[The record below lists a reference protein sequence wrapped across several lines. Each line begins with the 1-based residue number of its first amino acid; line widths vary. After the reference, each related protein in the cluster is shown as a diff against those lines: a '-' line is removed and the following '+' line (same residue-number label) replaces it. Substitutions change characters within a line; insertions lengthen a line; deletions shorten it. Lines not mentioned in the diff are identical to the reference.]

1 MWHVCMLLV
10 AGYFRPFSG
19 KHLYEN
25 ADGRFTC
32 IVCDATLFHSDQ
44 KFDSGCGWPSF
55 SDVHTQETVTFNKD
69 LSNGQ

>member
-1 MWHVCMLLV
+1 MLLV

-25 ADGRFTC
+25 ADGLFTC